1 MLNIFFWGKDLSL
14 RTRIFL
20 AMIFITLI
28 SSVLIALASIL
39 HFQYESQEYHKER
52 LLRKEEQI
60 KQHMEYVLET
70 TPHPLITGNLES
82 IFESKIFEIADI
94 HNLEI
99 DIYDLKG
106 RLLINSKG
114 KRIKGQITI
123 NLADD
128 LLNQLKTSDSKRLI
142 GEKEA
147 KGDTY
152 NFSYSYLMD
161 HIENKPIGILRLPY
175 KQDESYYKEEVQNFL
190 TLFGAVYMGMFL
202 LAIWLAFY
210 LSRYITKSLET
221 ISHRLS
227 ETSFTE
233 KNKKL
238 DLVTHS
244 SEIDQLIQSYNHM
257 IDELEESANKLAQG
271 EREGAWREMAKQVAH
286 EIKNPLTPMRL
297 TVQSFE
303 MRFNPEDPN
312 IKQKVIDFSKT
323 LIQQI
328 DTMSAVASAFSNFA
342 SMPAQQNET
351 LNVVDVV
358 SMALDIF
365 NEDYIEYHP
374 NMNEIITKI
383 DRTQL
388 IRIITNLVK
397 NAIQAIPEE
406 QADKKVW
413 VSVKKD
419 QNHTV
424 ISVRDNGK
432 GIAESDFDRVFEPKF
447 TTKTSGMGLGLAIIK
462 NIIENYN
469 GNITFESKLNKGT
482 TFKVTLP
489 IINQ

>member
-1 MLNIFFWGKDLSL
+1 MLNVFFWGKNLSL
-14 RTRIFL
+14 RTRIFF
-20 AMIFITLI
+20 AMLLITLI
-28 SSVLIALASIL
+28 SSVLIALVSIL

-82 IFESKIFEIADI
+82 IFENKIFEISDI

-99 DIYDLKG
+99 DIYDLNG
-106 RLLINSKG
+106 RLLINSRG
-114 KRIKGQITI
+114 KRIKGQVTVNISD
-123 NLADD
+123 NL
-128 LLNQLKTSDSKRLI
+128 LTNLKQSENKRLV
-142 GEKEA
+142 GEGEA

-175 KQDESYYKEEVQNFL
+175 KQDDSYYKEEVENFL
-190 TLFGAVYMGMFL
+190 TIFGAVYMGMFV

-221 ISHRLS
+221 ISHHMA

-244 SEIDQLIQSYNHM
+244 AEIDQLIGSYNLM
-257 IDELEESANKLAQG
+257 IDELEESANKLAQS
-271 EREGAWREMAKQVAH
+271 ERESAWREMAKQVAH

-312 IKQKVIDFSKT
+312 IKTKVVDFSKT

-328 DTMSAVASAFSNFA
+328 DTMSAVATAFSNFA

-358 SMALDIF
+358 KLALDIF
-365 NEDYIEYHP
+365 NEDYIEYFP
-374 NMNEIITKI
+374 STKEIITKI

-388 IRIITNLVK
+388 IRVITNLVK
-397 NAIQAIPEE
+397 NAIQAIPDE
-406 QADKKVW
+406 QMDKKVW
-413 VSVKKD
+413 VSVKKE
-419 QNHTV
+419 QNQTI
-424 ISVRDNGK
+424 ISVKDNGK
-432 GIAESDFDRVFEPKF
+432 GIAEVDFDRVFEPKF

-462 NIIENYN
+462 NIIENYH

-482 TFKVTLP
+482 TFKVILP